1 MGTNSGAR
9 DDGPMAEINITP
21 FTDVLLVLL
30 IIFMILA
37 ALNTPPG
44 FQKELPGPCGPTCGG
59 HPPMQDIEVTVSA
72 SGAITIDG
80 QRATSSNVYDR
91 MAEAVG
97 SHSGRTGF
105 SKHIALTADSDSPY
119 GSIIKVLD
127 AAREAGDD
135 DVGFV
140 SE

>member
-1 MGTNSGAR
+1 MGTKSGAR

-37 ALNTPPG
+37 ALTTPPG
-44 FQKELPGPCGPTCGG
+44 FQKALPCTCKV
-59 HPPMQDIEVTVSA
+59 HAMNTARPIAVTVSA
-72 SGAITIDG
+72 SGAVTIDSERVFASNIYDKMAAAVRDHTR
-80 QRATSSNVYDR
+80 QRYST
-91 MAEAVG
+91 
-97 SHSGRTGF
+97 
-105 SKHIALTADSDSPY
+105 HISLTADTSAPY

-135 DVGFV
+135 DVGLV
-140 SE
+140 EN